1 MGRRPN
7 TKCCP
12 LISPHA
18 RVHAHTN
25 KYNVKTK
32 PERTPCSHAI
42 TPPHPAVCNHCNT
55 GQTPA
60 EKPKWYHYRKLGSCI
75 PNGAP
80 FQALYGHHWVLLLTT
95 YSTEICLLL
104 PPLLFFS
111 EGGWSWTYLQS
122 PEDLTLVTCDTSLT
136 GVWHHIHWTECWGDW
151 PWGCKP
157 PEGTAF
163 ISLVKWVSSV
173 GEAPNKISEFTQIK
187 RPLHNNGNNS
197 VLEASTHTNL
207 SESLDH
213 VLIPEKSVI
222 NLERQRKRSAQGH
235 FNFLQKANRHWSGAI
250 TAPPC
255 GYTFC
260 HRGRPSLSPVLCLC
274 TELVRS

>member
-1 MGRRPN
+1 MVSLQKAR
-7 TKCCP
+7 
-12 LISPHA
+12 LLHSQWSPFSGTLWA
-18 RVHAHTN
+18 SLGPT
-25 KYNVKTK
+25 T
-32 PERTPCSHAI
+32 
-42 TPPHPAVCNHCNT
+42 
-55 GQTPA
+55 
-60 EKPKWYHYRKLGSCI
+60 HYV
-75 PNGAP
+75 
-80 FQALYGHHWVLLLTT
+80 QHWDLLTT
-95 YSTEICLLL
+95 APTSVFFWRWMELNIFTE
-104 PPLLFFS
+104 PRGP
-111 EGGWSWTYLQS
+111 
-122 PEDLTLVTCDTSLT
+122 DACDMWHISYRCMTSHSLNRVLRRLAM
-136 GVWHHIHWTECWGDW
+136 GY
-151 PWGCKP
+151 KP

-187 RPLHNNGNNS
+187 RPLHNNCNNS